1 MKANAAA
8 SENRELGKEI
18 ACANSVRMV
27 NGSRTNA
34 VHPKRR
40 GFTSNAAPAS
50 WIATKTQRSDPDV
63 SRGSVDTKS
72 QIKSNAVCGEYDS
85 DCNSRNQLCGIP
97 ECSQRPDRLRQRTIV
112 MRDYHCQC

>member
-40 GFTSNAAPAS
+40 GFTSNAAPAT

-72 QIKSNAVCGEYDS
+72 RIKSNAVSANTTATVILATSSAVFPSVVSVLTGS
-85 DCNSRNQLCGIP
+85 AKG
-97 ECSQRPDRLRQRTIV
+97 RL
-112 MRDYHCQC
+112 